1 VVLVVVVGVLV
12 VVWVAVVVGEF
23 FAVVVLILDA
33 VVVAITSPSSSLL
46 FSFGESSVFREL
58 VVVSELAMVP
68 SEPATTEVLATST
81 VSDVLG

>member
-1 VVLVVVVGVLV
+1 MLVVDLGVLV

-33 VVVAITSPSSSLL
+33 AVVAITSPSSSLL